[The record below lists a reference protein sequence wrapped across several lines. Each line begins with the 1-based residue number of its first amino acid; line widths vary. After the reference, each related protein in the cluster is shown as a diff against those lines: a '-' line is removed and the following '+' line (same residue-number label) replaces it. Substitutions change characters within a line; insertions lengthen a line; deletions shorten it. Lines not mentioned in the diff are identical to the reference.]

1 MDERFLISTNYKLL
15 LFIRN
20 NKWIISA
27 PNASL
32 TSACYCTRE
41 HGPENTPWSTAIKQ
55 NYIPLPQKERF
66 RAAWKNLKSKSHN
79 SLSLYLKS
87 RKKCIIRNVDKK
99 PSPLCWVISF
109 RCLDPSSIMGIVLIS
124 APSQSRLPLHTRGGV
139 KVSGTENKVKF
150 STEEPLHR
158 TWLLCRFDTIFPCG
172 TCQKSSLKDYFL
184 STASF

>member
-32 TSACYCTRE
+32 TSACYCTQE
-41 HGPENTPWSTAIKQ
+41 HGLRTHPETPLLNKTTSLYLKKNTSEQPEK
-55 NYIPLPQKERF
+55 PE
-66 RAAWKNLKSKSHN
+66 KSHI

-87 RKKCIIRNVDKK
+87 RKKYIIRNVDKK
-99 PSPLCWVISF
+99 PSPLCLVISF
-109 RCLDPSSIMGIVLIS
+109 RCLDPSSIMGIILIS
-124 APSQSRLPLHTRGGV
+124 APSQSRLLLHTQGGV

-150 STEEPLHR
+150 SIEEPHRR

-172 TCQKSSLKDYFL
+172 TCQKSSFKDHFL
-184 STASF
+184 SIASF